1 MWPFDRAKK
10 KREFIQSLGKQHPF
24 TPDLVELEQASHR
37 LLFVCDDM
45 MVPHQNHKLIKD
57 HSVKVCRAFTQDR
70 FDLRVAQYTGKALPL
85 VAKEGFRIKGEI
97 HAVESHHFTALDR
110 HYKNGVEFARLKLK
124 VITVDRDH
132 QLIDIGNEQHLRNLP
147 PGAIRT
153 VPELGLRHYVSNP
166 HVHLITVRMYVA
178 MRRFWVHGLGV
189 DADKSFPITQPT
201 FPKEPTIWL
210 PKYYKY
216 PIQRNRCLTPLK

>member
-1 MWPFDRAKK
+1 MWPFDRTRKK
-10 KREFIQSLGKQHPF
+10 LEFIQSLGRQHPL

-70 FDLRVAQYTGKALPL
+70 FHLHVGQHTGKALPL
-85 VAKEGFRIKGEI
+85 VSKEGLRIKGEI
-97 HAVESHHFTALDR
+97 HAVESHCFTALDR

-132 QLIDIGNEQHLRNLP
+132 QLIDIGNEQHLQHLP

-166 HVHLITVRMYVA
+166 HVHLVTVRMYIA
-178 MRRFWVHGLGV
+178 MRRFWIHGLSIY
-189 DADKSFPITQPT
+189 DDKSFPIIEPT

-216 PIQRNRCLTPLK
+216 PIQRNRCLTPRK